1 MAMGGR
7 DVEKSGAGVLELV
20 EFKRNRGRSEISS
33 HNNSFGLLRMPRNMT
48 TNEQV
53 VTLLEGSRN
62 EDRRPLKFETRE
74 SKMPTHHTF
83 LGRVKLQILKAHS

>member
-1 MAMGGR
+1 
-7 DVEKSGAGVLELV
+7 
-20 EFKRNRGRSEISS
+20 
-33 HNNSFGLLRMPRNMT
+33 MT